1 MGIIDKI
8 IGGLD
13 ENKAFYANEARAKAL
28 PQEFA
33 AAYKEIQK
41 YIFSTTGIVTMEPL
55 KTLVDIFEEAAAY
68 GRSVIDVTG
77 TDVAAFVDELVRGV
91 ESYQGQERE
100 KLNKKF
106 RGGDQ

>member
-1 MGIIDKI
+1 
-8 IGGLD
+8 
-13 ENKAFYANEARAKAL
+13 
-28 PQEFA
+28 
-33 AAYKEIQK
+33 
-41 YIFSTTGIVTMEPL
+41 MEPL
-55 KTLVDIFEEAAAY
+55 KTLVDIFEEAAAH

-100 KLNKKF
+100 KLNEKF